1 MGRANVSGS
10 PLGCRC
16 GRHRSRSEK
25 RLRSRKSQRLQIG
38 CRSTRSGTLPV
49 LPRRDRVLIPNTPEG
64 PARARRYVNDTLSES
79 PRDVVDVVSLLVSEL
94 ATNCVQYASGDFT
107 VSIEQSP
114 DEVRVD
120 VADEDE
126 HPVTMREA
134 RPTDVTG
141 RGLHI
146 VEKMADDW
154 GVRELKD

>member
-1 MGRANVSGS
+1 
-10 PLGCRC
+10 
-16 GRHRSRSEK
+16 
-25 RLRSRKSQRLQIG
+25 
-38 CRSTRSGTLPV
+38 
-49 LPRRDRVLIPNTPEG
+49 
-64 PARARRYVNDTLSES
+64 
-79 PRDVVDVVSLLVSEL
+79 VDVVSLLVSEL

-154 GVRELKD
+154 GVRELKDHAGKSVWFTVRLPVHAFGVSRGNGPGTKLA